1 MGRTREGEL
10 YYSPSYKFEDLKKAI
25 DNGDKDKIII
35 MFKERVKELYL
46 EPAYVLIKKAND
58 KKSDNSSM
66 GLVFS
71 AGLICVSAVDFLGR
85 FYFGCPKEDEVKVER
100 RFVGWLL
107 KYMSPLFNALLA
119 KKFYKDFRNG
129 LVHECRI
136 KNGGEFSLNKGETIK
151 GEVDDNGV
159 RYLVVNPE
167 KLLKKLEDGFKN
179 YLDDLQQDEDM
190 FRQFVECLKKDF
202 KEDFRKGDDSNER

>member
-10 YYSPSYKFEDLKKAI
+10 YYSPSCKFEYLKRLI
-25 DNGDKDKIII
+25 DNKEERGLLKC
-35 MFKERVKELYL
+35 FEERVEELYL
-46 EPAYVLIKKAND
+46 KPAYVLIEEANN

-71 AGLICVSAVDFLGR
+71 AGLICVSAIDFLGR
-85 FYFGCPKEDEVKVER
+85 FYFGCPKDEVEC

-107 KYMSPLFNALLA
+107 KYMSPPFNALLA

-136 KNGGEFSLNKGETIK
+136 KNGGEFSLNEGETIRE
-151 GEVDDNGV
+151 EVDDNGV
-159 RYLVVNPE
+159 RYLVANPE

-179 YLDDLQQDEDM
+179 YLDDLRQDENM
-190 FRQFVECLKKDF
+190 LSQLVECLKKDF
-202 KEDFRKGDDSNER
+202 KEDFRKEDDSNER

>member
-1 MGRTREGEL
+1 MRRTREGEL
-10 YYSPSYKFEDLKKAI
+10 YYSPSCKFEDLKKVI

-46 EPAYVLIKKAND
+46 EPARLLIEHAKEDRN
-58 KKSDNSSM
+58 M
-66 GLVFS
+66 GFVFS
-71 AGLICVSAVDFLGR
+71 AGLICVSVIDFLGR
-85 FYFGCPKEDEVKVER
+85 FYMGCPEKDVGS
-100 RFVGWLL
+100 RFICWLL
-107 KYMSPLFNALLA
+107 SYMRPPFNGYLA
-119 KKFYKDFRNG
+119 KRFYEDFRNG

-202 KEDFRKGDDSNER
+202 KEDFRRRG

>member
-1 MGRTREGEL
+1 MRRTREGEL
-10 YYSPSYKFEDLKKAI
+10 YYSPSCKFEDLKKAI
-25 DNGDKDKIII
+25 DNGDKDIII

-46 EPAYVLIKKAND
+46 EPARLLIEHAKEDRN
-58 KKSDNSSM
+58 M
-66 GLVFS
+66 GFVFS
-71 AGLICVSAVDFLGR
+71 AGLICVSVIDFLGR
-85 FYFGCPKEDEVKVER
+85 FYMGCPEKDVGS
-100 RFVGWLL
+100 RFICWLL
-107 KYMSPLFNALLA
+107 SYMRPPFNGYLA
-119 KKFYKDFRNG
+119 KRFYEDFRNG

-167 KLLKKLEDGFKN
+167 KLLKKLADGFKN

-202 KEDFRKGDDSNER
+202 KEDFRRRG

>member
-1 MGRTREGEL
+1 MRRTREGEL
-10 YYSPSYKFEDLKKAI
+10 YYSPSCKFEDLKRLI
-25 DNGDKDKIII
+25 DNKEERGLLKC
-35 MFKERVKELYL
+35 FEERVEELYL
-46 EPAYVLIKKAND
+46 KPAYVLIEEANN

-71 AGLICVSAVDFLGR
+71 AGLICVSAIDFLGR
-85 FYFGCPKEDEVKVER
+85 FYFGCPKDEVEC

-107 KYMSPLFNALLA
+107 KYMSPPFNALLA

-179 YLDDLQQDEDM
+179 YLDDLRQDENM
-190 FRQFVECLKKDF
+190 LSQLVECLKKDF
-202 KEDFRKGDDSNER
+202 KEDFRKGEDSNER

>member
-10 YYSPSYKFEDLKKAI
+10 YYSPSYKFEDLKRLI
-25 DNGDKDKIII
+25 DNEEGTGLLKC
-35 MFKERVKELYL
+35 FKERVEELYL
-46 EPAYVLIKKAND
+46 KPAYVLINKAND

-71 AGLICVSAVDFLGR
+71 AGLICVSAIDFLGR
-85 FYFGCPKEDEVKVER
+85 FYFGCPKKDEVEC

-107 KYMSPLFNALLA
+107 KYMSPPFNALLA

-179 YLDDLQQDEDM
+179 YLDDLRQDENM
-190 FRQFVECLKKDF
+190 LSQLVECLKKDF
-202 KEDFRKGDDSNER
+202 KEDFRKGEDSNER

>member
-1 MGRTREGEL
+1 MRRTREGEL
-10 YYSPSYKFEDLKKAI
+10 YYSPSCKFEYLKKLI
-25 DNGDKDKIII
+25 DNKEGPELLKC
-35 MFKERVKELYL
+35 FEERVKELYL
-46 EPAYVLIKKAND
+46 EPAYVLIKEAND

-71 AGLICVSAVDFLGR
+71 AGLICVSAIDFLGR
-85 FYFGCPKEDEVKVER
+85 FYFGCPKDEVEC

-107 KYMSPLFNALLA
+107 KYMSPPFNALLA

-136 KNGGEFSLNKGETIK
+136 KNGGEFSLNEGETIRE
-151 GEVDDNGV
+151 EVDDNGV

-167 KLLKKLEDGFKN
+167 KLWEKLDDGFKK
-179 YLDDLQQDEDM
+179 YLYDLRQDENM
-190 FRQFVECLKKDF
+190 LSQLIECLKKDF
-202 KEDFRKGDDSNER
+202 NEDFRKEDYSNER

>member
-1 MGRTREGEL
+1 MRTRENEL
-10 YYSPSYKFEDLKKAI
+10 LYTSKHTFAGLKETL
-25 DNGDKDKIII
+25 DRGDKERVIR
-35 MFKERVKELYL
+35 MFEQRVKELYL
-46 EPAYVLIKKAND
+46 EPARLLIEHPECRRND
-58 KKSDNSSM
+58 IGS
-66 GLVFS
+66 LFS
-71 AGLICVSAVDFLGR
+71 AGLICVSTIDFLGR
-85 FYFGCPKEDEVKVER
+85 FYMGCPEKDVGS
-100 RFVGWLL
+100 RFICWLL
-107 KYMSPLFNALLA
+107 SYMRPPFNGYLA
-119 KKFYKDFRNG
+119 KRFYEDFRNG

>member
-1 MGRTREGEL
+1 MRRTREGEL
-10 YYSPSYKFEDLKKAI
+10 YYSPSCKFEDLKKAI
-25 DNGDKDKIII
+25 DNGDKDIII

-46 EPAYVLIKKAND
+46 EPARLLIEHAKEDRN
-58 KKSDNSSM
+58 M
-66 GLVFS
+66 GFVFS
-71 AGLICVSAVDFLGR
+71 AGLICVSVIDFLGR
-85 FYFGCPKEDEVKVER
+85 FYMGCPEKDVGS
-100 RFVGWLL
+100 RFICWLL
-107 KYMSPLFNALLA
+107 SYMRPPFNGYLA
-119 KKFYKDFRNG
+119 KRFYEDFRNG

-202 KEDFRKGDDSNER
+202 KEDFRRRG

>member
-10 YYSPSYKFEDLKKAI
+10 YYSPSCKFEYLKRLI
-25 DNGDKDKIII
+25 DNKEERGLLKC
-35 MFKERVKELYL
+35 FEERVEELYL
-46 EPAYVLIKKAND
+46 KPAYVLIEEANN

-71 AGLICVSAVDFLGR
+71 AGLICVSAIDFLGR
-85 FYFGCPKEDEVKVER
+85 FYFGCPKDEVEC

-107 KYMSPLFNALLA
+107 KYMSPPFNALLA

-136 KNGGEFSLNKGETIK
+136 KNGGEFSLNEGETIRE
-151 GEVDDNGV
+151 EVDDNGV

-179 YLDDLQQDEDM
+179 YLDDLRQDENM
-190 FRQFVECLKKDF
+190 LSQLVECLKKDF
-202 KEDFRKGDDSNER
+202 KEDFRKEDDSNER

>member
-10 YYSPSYKFEDLKKAI
+10 YYSPSCKFEYLKGLI
-25 DNGDKDKIII
+25 DNKEERELLKC
-35 MFKERVKELYL
+35 FEERVKELYL
-46 EPAYVLIKKAND
+46 EPAYVLIKEAND

-71 AGLICVSAVDFLGR
+71 AGLICVSAIDFLGR
-85 FYFGCPKEDEVKVER
+85 FYFGCPKEDKVKVER

-107 KYMSPLFNALLA
+107 KYMSPPFNALLA
-119 KKFYKDFRNG
+119 EKFYKDFRNG

-136 KNGGEFSLNKGETIK
+136 KNGGEFSLNEGETIRE
-151 GEVDDNGV
+151 EVDDNGV

-167 KLLKKLEDGFKN
+167 KLLKKLDDGFKN
-179 YLDDLQQDEDM
+179 YLDDLQQDENM
-190 FRQFVECLKKDF
+190 LCQLIECLEKDF
-202 KEDFRKGDDSNER
+202 NEDFRKRR

>member
-1 MGRTREGEL
+1 MRRTREGEL
-10 YYSPSYKFEDLKKAI
+10 YYSPSCKFEYLKKLI
-25 DNGDKDKIII
+25 DNKEGPELLKC
-35 MFKERVKELYL
+35 FEERVKELYL
-46 EPAYVLIKKAND
+46 EPAYVLIKEAND

-71 AGLICVSAVDFLGR
+71 AGLICVSAIDFLGR
-85 FYFGCPKEDEVKVER
+85 FYFGCPKDEVEC

-107 KYMSPLFNALLA
+107 KYMSPPFNALLA

-136 KNGGEFSLNKGETIK
+136 KNGGEFSLNEGETIRE
-151 GEVDDNGV
+151 EVDDNGV

-167 KLLKKLEDGFKN
+167 KLWEKLDDGFKK
-179 YLDDLQQDEDM
+179 YLDDLQQDENM
-190 FRQFVECLKKDF
+190 LSQLIECLKKDF
-202 KEDFRKGDDSNER
+202 NEDFRKEDYSNER

>member
-1 MGRTREGEL
+1 MRRTREGEL
-10 YYSPSYKFEDLKKAI
+10 YYSPSCKFEYLKKLI
-25 DNGDKDKIII
+25 DNKERPELLKC
-35 MFKERVKELYL
+35 FEERVKELYL
-46 EPAYVLIKKAND
+46 EPAYVLIKEAND

-71 AGLICVSAVDFLGR
+71 AGLICVSAIDFLGR
-85 FYFGCPKEDEVKVER
+85 FYFGCPKDEVEC

-107 KYMSPLFNALLA
+107 KYMSPPFNALLA

-136 KNGGEFSLNKGETIK
+136 KNGGEFSLNEGETIRE
-151 GEVDDNGV
+151 EVDDNGV

-167 KLLKKLEDGFKN
+167 KLWEKLDDGFKK
-179 YLDDLQQDEDM
+179 YLYDLRQDENM
-190 FRQFVECLKKDF
+190 LSQLIECLKKDF
-202 KEDFRKGDDSNER
+202 NEDFRKEDYSNER